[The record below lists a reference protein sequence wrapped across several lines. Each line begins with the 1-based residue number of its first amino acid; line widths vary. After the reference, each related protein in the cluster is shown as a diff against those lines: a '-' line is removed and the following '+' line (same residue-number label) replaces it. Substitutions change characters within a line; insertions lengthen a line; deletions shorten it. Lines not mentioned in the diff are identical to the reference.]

1 MFNWQ
6 LPNIGAWILILVI
19 WEAFWK
25 GIGLWKSAKKGDTVW
40 FMAIFLTNLFGLIP
54 LFYLWRT
61 KQLKVVIED
70 IKNFFKSIFSK
81 FQKK

>member
-6 LPNIGAWILILVI
+6 LPDLGALILILVV

-25 GIGLWKSAKKGDTVW
+25 GIGLWKSAKRGDTIW
-40 FMAIFLTNLFGLIP
+40 FVAIFLTNLFGLIP

-61 KQLKVVIED
+61 KQLTPVIKD
-70 IKNFFKSIFSK
+70 FQHFIKSQLSRFHK
-81 FQKK
+81 

>member
-6 LPNIGAWILILVI
+6 MPNIGAGIFLLIL

-25 GIGLWKSAKKGDTVW
+25 IIGLWKSAKKGDLVW
-40 FMAIFLTNLFGLIP
+40 FIAIFVINLFGIIP
-54 LFYLWRT
+54 IFYLWRT
-61 KQLKVVIED
+61 KQLEPALRD
-70 IKNFFKSIFSK
+70 IQKFFKSLFSR